1 MRKVVHFEHKY
12 IGSGHADG
20 HRHPKSIGCGASEPP
35 NKAINL
41 DKVTC
46 GRCKNSRSYKAYRAF
61 VLGLI
66 DKKMLNQ
73 IGLVVSGKLV

>member
-1 MRKVVHFEHKY
+1 MRKVVHFEHKS
-12 IGSGHADG
+12 IDLAG
-20 HRHPKSIGCGASEPP
+20 KQIGCGVGAPP
-35 NKAINL
+35 NKAVNL

-66 DKKMLNQ
+66 DKRMLNQ
-73 IGLVVSGKLV
+73 IGLVVSGKLA